1 MNPPGRVDETINFS
15 ESKPPDE
22 KQETA
27 TKTNEYEGLDS
38 DEKIQAYVNSL
49 FEKLDKNKDSQLDF
63 DELKPYLNQYL
74 KDEYEIE
81 PSQNMLEEQ
90 FLALRGNGTGKSKEA
105 LFEFVK
111 EIIEMKD

>member
-1 MNPPGRVDETINFS
+1 MNPPERVDETTNQL
-15 ESKPPDE
+15 ESKPPIENQKAD
-22 KQETA
+22 
-27 TKTNEYEGLDS
+27 TKKNEYEGLDS

-63 DELKPYLNQYL
+63 DELKPYLTQYL

-81 PSQNMLEEQ
+81 PSQHMLEEQ
-90 FLALRGNGTGKSKEA
+90 FLALGGNVAGKSKEA
-105 LFEFVK
+105 LFDFVK